1 MNSTPSS
8 AFTRNRD
15 PIFGVLERLLPAAAQ
30 VLEIASGS
38 GEHAAWLA
46 PRLGVARW
54 QPSDV
59 DAQALSRQKAQLAH
73 AGDERL
79 GAPLRLDVT
88 ETGWEKTARAA
99 MPVIDAV
106 LAINMVHISPW
117 AACEGLL
124 DGAATLLEAGGFLY
138 LYGPYR
144 QNGAH
149 TAQSNADFDAWLR
162 ARNPDWGVRDREAII
177 AEATRRGFTLTDAV
191 PMPANN
197 LSLIFHRR

>member
-1 MNSTPSS
+1 M
-8 AFTRNRD
+8 
-15 PIFGVLERLLPAAAQ
+15 
-30 VLEIASGS
+30 LEIASGS

-54 QPSDV
+54 QPSDA
-59 DAQALSRQKAQLAH
+59 DAQAISRQKAQLAH
-73 AGDERL
+73 AGEERL
-79 GAPLRLDVT
+79 TAPLRLDVT
-88 ETGWEKTARAA
+88 EAGWENTARAA
-99 MPVIDAV
+99 IPVINAV
-106 LAINMVHISPW
+106 LAINMIHISPW

-124 DGAATLLEAGGFLY
+124 DGAAALLETGGFLY

-144 QNGAH
+144 HNGAH

-162 ARNPDWGVRDREAII
+162 ARNPDWGVRDREAVVV
-177 AEATRRGFTLTDAV
+177 EATRRGLTLTDAV

>member
-1 MNSTPSS
+1 M
-8 AFTRNRD
+8 
-15 PIFGVLERLLPAAAQ
+15 LEQLLPTAAQ

-54 QPSDV
+54 QPSD
-59 DAQALSRQKAQLAH
+59 
-73 AGDERL
+73 GDERL
-79 GAPLRLDVT
+79 GPPLRLDVT

-99 MPVIDAV
+99 MPAIDAV

-124 DGAATLLEAGGFLY
+124 DGASTLLEAGGLLY

-144 QNGAH
+144 QNGVH

-162 ARNPDWGVRDREAII
+162 ARNPDWGIRDREAVI
-177 AEATRRGFTLTDAV
+177 AEATRRGFALSHVID
-191 PMPANN
+191 MPANN